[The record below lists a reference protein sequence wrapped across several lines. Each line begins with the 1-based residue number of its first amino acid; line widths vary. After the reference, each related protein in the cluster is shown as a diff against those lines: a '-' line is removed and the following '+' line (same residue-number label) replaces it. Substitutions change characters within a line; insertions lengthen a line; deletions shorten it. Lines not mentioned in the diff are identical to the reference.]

1 MMLLQVILQDMNEIT
16 VHLSYYDDSSK
27 SPDVFKVPK
36 TTTANQLYDV
46 VAVQYAHCKFE
57 LYSNDF
63 TPVEHSDRPVIELFN
78 GEVIIQL
85 IEMNDGAGV
94 GELVSNCPAC
104 PNADG
109 DQCKLCGPCNDLT
122 KENIIENIV
131 NEEEGAWLMFSKVYQ
146 LATNVRNKIEEN
158 CEDPYIRCIDVM
170 HHLYHDDLSL
180 TWGRVMSKVET
191 EYPSLAEVIDT
202 AINLK

>member
-1 MMLLQVILQDMNEIT
+1 MDEIT

-27 SPDVFKVPK
+27 PPEVFKVSK
-36 TTTANQLYDV
+36 NTTANQLYGIV
-46 VAVQYAHCKFE
+46 TTKYARCKFE
-57 LYSNDF
+57 LYNDD
-63 TPVEHSDRPVIELFN
+63 TPLEHCHKPITEMFKD
-78 GEVIIQL
+78 EVNIQL

-94 GELVSNCPAC
+94 GDLVSNCPAC
-104 PNADG
+104 PNAGG

-122 KENIIENIV
+122 KETIIEGIV
-131 NEEEGAWLMFSKVYQ
+131 IEIEDAWLRFSKIYQ
-146 LATNVRNKIEEN
+146 LTSDVRNKIEEN

-180 TWGRVMSKVET
+180 TWENVMSKVKT
-191 EYPSLAEVIDT
+191 KDRSLAVVIDA